1 MRHAS
6 LNLKDALAAAEKVYC
21 CWRQRLLVHFV
32 YQGGYHLRRQRVM
45 RMVHG
50 WQLGAMITG
59 LGKKLG
65 PRLSEIATR
74 GQRESGGWIH
84 AT

>member
-32 YQGGYHLRRQRVM
+32 YQGGYHLRR
-45 RMVHG
+45 RMVMHGAWWHGAG
-50 WQLGAMITG
+50 WQLGAMVIG
-59 LGKKLG
+59 HCDL
-65 PRLSEIATR
+65 LSVTVLLVINLSSEL
-74 GQRESGGWIH
+74 
-84 AT
+84 